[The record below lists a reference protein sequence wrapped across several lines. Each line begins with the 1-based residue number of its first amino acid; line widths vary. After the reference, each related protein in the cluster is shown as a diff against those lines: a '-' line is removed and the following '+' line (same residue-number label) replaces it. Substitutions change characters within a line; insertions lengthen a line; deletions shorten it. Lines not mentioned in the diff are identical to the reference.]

1 MMKIRETIKDFFAL
15 TSATGLG
22 GATRLAAR
30 TLLATLLLAMTATTA
45 WADNVTLSEDS
56 QIAAGTA
63 GHWYVNMPSG
73 SGTNMLTLSD
83 ATVTT
88 FKATCCSSQ
97 AASRRSFFMTS

>member
-56 QIAAGTA
+56 QTLGL
-63 GHWYVNMPSG
+63 GHEHA
-73 SGTNMLTLSD
+73 D
-83 ATVTT
+83 AQRCHSHHFQGV
-88 FKATCCSSQ
+88 
-97 AASRRSFFMTS
+97 

>member
-45 WADNVTLSEDS
+45 
-56 QIAAGTA
+56 
-63 GHWYVNMPSG
+63 
-73 SGTNMLTLSD
+73 
-83 ATVTT
+83 
-88 FKATCCSSQ
+88 
-97 AASRRSFFMTS
+97 